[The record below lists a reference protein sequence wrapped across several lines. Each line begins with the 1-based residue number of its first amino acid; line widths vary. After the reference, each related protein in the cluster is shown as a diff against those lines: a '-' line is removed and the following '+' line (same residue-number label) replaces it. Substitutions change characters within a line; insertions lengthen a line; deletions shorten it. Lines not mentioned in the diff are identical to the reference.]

1 METTYAYLAGIIDI
15 DGYISIKRDVK
26 FRQRLQSTVAGYR
39 ARVGLSDAS
48 PVVPDILNATFPGR
62 RSFMVGLHLWEAEQ
76 ERAREPLT
84 RFLPYL
90 RLKRRQ
96 AEIALELL
104 NLLGGQTAGL
114 TRLVSEQETKQYLYE
129 EITRLNKPSRRRK
142 DRLGR

>member
-1 METTYAYLAGIIDI
+1 M
-15 DGYISIKRDVK
+15 K
-26 FRQRLQSTVAGYR
+26 
-39 ARVGLSDAS
+39 
-48 PVVPDILNATFPGR
+48 P
-62 RSFMVGLHLWEAEQ
+62 EAEQ
-76 ERAREPLT
+76 ERAREPLI

-104 NLLGGQTAGL
+104 NLLGSQRAGL
-114 TRLVSEQETKQYLYE
+114 AQPVSEQETKQSLYE

>member
-15 DGYISIKRDVK
+15 DGYISIRRGVK
-26 FRQRLQSTVAGYR
+26 FRQRLQSTVASYR
-39 ARVGLSDAS
+39 ARIGLSDAS
-48 PVVPDILNATFPGR
+48 PVVPDLLQATFPGR
-62 RSFMVGLHLWEAEQ
+62 RSVMGGLHLWEAEQ

-90 RLKRRQ
+90 RLKHRQ

-104 NLLGGQTAGL
+104 NLLGRQQAGL
-114 TRLVSEQETKQYLYE
+114 TQPVSEQETKQSLYE